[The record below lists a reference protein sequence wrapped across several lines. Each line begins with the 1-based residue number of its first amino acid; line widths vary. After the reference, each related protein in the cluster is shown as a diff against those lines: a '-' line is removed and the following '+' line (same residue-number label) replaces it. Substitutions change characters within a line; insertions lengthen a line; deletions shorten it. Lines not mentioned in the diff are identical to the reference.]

1 MSEDSADVD
10 TDDGDDEDHSEA
22 QAALAAAANADKSD
36 SDDAA
41 RRVAEL
47 ERELNEWKS
56 HARKHEDNFK
66 KVSSQLRTSKS
77 DKDRLAEL
85 EQAVNAANEDR
96 LNERKFNALTQVQLR
111 LAEAG
116 IRSEDVASILE
127 GYDASA
133 LLEGGKPNNA
143 AIERLAKSL
152 IKVAGR
158 STPDPDQGRRGGDG
172 PVDMNTLIRRA
183 AGVIT

>member
-1 MSEDSADVD
+1 MPEETTDVD
-10 TDDGDDEDHSEA
+10 TDESGDEGQTVTPPAPAGS
-22 QAALAAAANADKSD
+22 SST

-41 RRVAEL
+41 RRLAEL
-47 ERELNEWKS
+47 ERERDEWKS
-56 HARKHEDNFK
+56 HARKHEQRFK
-66 KVSSQLRTSKS
+66 EAAAQLKGTKS

-85 EQAVNAANEDR
+85 EAAVSSAQQDR
-96 LNERKFNALTQVQLR
+96 LNERRFNALTQVQLR

-116 IRSEDVASILE
+116 IKSEDVAGILE

-133 LLEGGKPNNA
+133 LLKDGKPHSE

-152 IKVAGR
+152 INVAGR
-158 STPDPDQGRRGGDG
+158 ATPDPDQGRRGGDG